1 MTDKK
6 SDQQPDSEK
15 SREPKIESAIRIDLG
30 LGGLFK
36 GIGNL
41 VDLISDL
48 SEAGE
53 NISSRVGEV
62 GLGKDNEV
70 RAVYGFTVR
79 TGLGGLPRV
88 ESFGNV
94 RETDDGPTVT
104 ETREPLVDVF
114 DEGES
119 LLVVGELPGVAA
131 EEIDISVQ
139 GDVLAITTNGK
150 RKYAKEVL
158 LPAPVIDAEMTTT
171 YNNGVLEVRLR
182 KA

>member
-1 MTDKK
+1 MTEKK
-6 SDQQPDSEK
+6 NERQADDGQT
-15 SREPKIESAIRIDLG
+15 PKVESNIRIDMG
-30 LGGLFK
+30 MGGLFK

-41 VDLISDL
+41 VDLISAL

-53 NISSRVGEV
+53 TITSRTGEID
-62 GLGKDNEV
+62 LGKAKGEDV

-79 TGLGGLPRV
+79 SGLGGLPRV

-104 ETREPLVDVF
+104 EIREPLVDVF
-114 DEGES
+114 DEGETI
-119 LLVVGELPGVAA
+119 LVVGELPGVST
-131 EEIDISVQ
+131 EEIVVSVQ
-139 GDVLAITTNGK
+139 GDVLAIATNGK

-158 LPAPVIDAEMTTT
+158 LPAPVSNEDLNTV